1 MIGFFAS
8 VDRIGFYQHLVNK
21 QKNNA
26 NSTSEIYL
34 FLKLVTIG
42 DTAGEISIS
51 LSWYLVAGGIYYQ
64 HLVLKLDAGK
74 MGMLK
79 DKSQIVTA
87 RPLDQHISK
96 TAALMECSQSAVV
109 KSG

>member
-1 MIGFFAS
+1 M
-8 VDRIGFYQHLVNK
+8 
-21 QKNNA
+21 
-26 NSTSEIYL
+26 
-34 FLKLVTIG
+34 TIS

-51 LSWYLVAGGIYYQ
+51 LSWYLVVGGIYYQ

-79 DKSQIVTA
+79 DLRESDKSQIVIA